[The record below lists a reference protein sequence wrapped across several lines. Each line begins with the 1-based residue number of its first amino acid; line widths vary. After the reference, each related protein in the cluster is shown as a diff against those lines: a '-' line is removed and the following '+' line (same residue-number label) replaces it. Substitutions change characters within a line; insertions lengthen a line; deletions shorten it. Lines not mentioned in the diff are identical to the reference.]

1 MAKIYQNRSPPNKL
15 YMNVTKHWKSLT
27 FANEQLEK
35 VSMELD
41 NKSSLDRYHPTKV
54 LQRIQNIILSPRLRD
69 KCCYVLHYECYKPSE
84 DRKLDTESCGKLIF
98 RNKNLGIE
106 EHRFLLQTMVRS
118 GIGEE
123 TYGPKT
129 VFQGREESPTLQ
141 DAMTE
146 MDEIIFDTLDNLFAR
161 TGISPSEIDILVVN
175 VSLFSP
181 APSLTSRVVSRYN
194 MREDIKSFNL
204 SGMGC
209 SAGVVSIDLVRQVFK
224 SCKDALAVV
233 VSTEAMGSNLYC
245 GKTRSMILANCLFR
259 SGGCSMLLTNKKSLK
274 NRAILKLKYLER
286 THTGASDE
294 AYGCCFRQEDDL
306 GYAGVLLTK
315 DLTMAVAEALS
326 QNLRV
331 LVPKVLPLWTMLR
344 YMLIS
349 LGKKTRS
356 PSLGKGGLDLKA
368 GIEHFCIHPGGRAVI
383 DKVGESLSLSDSDLE
398 PSRMTLH
405 RFGNT
410 SVASLWYVLG
420 YMEAKKRLKKG
431 DRILMIG
438 LGAGLKCNSCVWE
451 VVRDLEDANVWKD
464 CIDRYPPKSMVNPF
478 LEKFGWINDE
488 YLSFVRQ
495 G

>member
-1 MAKIYQNRSPPNKL
+1 
-15 YMNVTKHWKSLT
+15 
-27 FANEQLEK
+27 
-35 VSMELD
+35 
-41 NKSSLDRYHPTKV
+41 
-54 LQRIQNIILSPRLRD
+54 
-69 KCCYVLHYECYKPSE
+69 
-84 DRKLDTESCGKLIF
+84 
-98 RNKNLGIE
+98 
-106 EHRFLLQTMVRS
+106 
-118 GIGEE
+118 
-123 TYGPKT
+123 
-129 VFQGREESPTLQ
+129 
-141 DAMTE
+141 
-146 MDEIIFDTLDNLFAR
+146 MDDIIFDTLHNLFAR
-161 TGISPSEIDILVVN
+161 TGISPSEIDILVIN

-274 NRAILKLKYLER
+274 NGAILKLKYLER
-286 THTGASDE
+286 THTGASDQ
-294 AYGCCFRQEDDL
+294 AYGCSIRQEDDL

-315 DLTMAVAEALS
+315 NLTKAVAEALS
-326 QNLRV
+326 ENLRV
-331 LVPKVLPLWTMLR
+331 LVPKDDT
-344 YMLIS
+344 
-349 LGKKTRS
+349 S
-356 PSLGKGGLDLKA
+356 P
-368 GIEHFCIHPGGRAVI
+368 V
-383 DKVGESLSLSDSDLE
+383 
-398 PSRMTLH
+398 
-405 RFGNT
+405 GNT